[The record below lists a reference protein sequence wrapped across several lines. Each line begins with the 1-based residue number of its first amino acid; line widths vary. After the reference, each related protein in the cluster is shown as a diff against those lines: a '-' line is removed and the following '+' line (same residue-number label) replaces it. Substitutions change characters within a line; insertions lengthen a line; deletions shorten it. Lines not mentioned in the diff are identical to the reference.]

1 MTDEPLMGEWEEE
14 LNRFRKLTLSCWYL
28 TGPTSV
34 GKSKVALAL
43 ARSLDAEII
52 SMDSMAVYREMDIG
66 TAKLAPEDRAGIPHH
81 LVDIV
86 DPSDNYSLAQYVN
99 EAANKIADIHLRN
112 KNVLF
117 VGGTPLYLKA
127 MLRGIFEG
135 PPADQDF
142 RRELQRKMQGQ
153 PPEVLHGLL
162 KKVDPASATR
172 LHPNDIKRVV
182 RALEVYEKTKKPIS
196 EFQKQF
202 DVGTP
207 SEQCNVYVMQL
218 PRELLYTK
226 INKRIDRMIYDGLL
240 DEVRMLAKRNFPIG
254 TSARQA
260 LGYKELFD
268 YLDGKSTYPQ
278 AVEYIKQNTRNFA
291 KRQETWFRSL
301 CECRF
306 IPADK
311 PVFEGVDDFH
321 FEVPVP
327 AQPPSGPRYSF
338 AEDEEE
344 G

>member
-1 MTDEPLMGEWEEE
+1 MGEWEEE
-14 LNRFRKLTLSCWYL
+14 LKRFRKLTLSCWYL
-28 TGPTSV
+28 TGPTCV

-43 ARSLDAEII
+43 ARCLDAEVI

-66 TAKLAPEDRAGIPHH
+66 TAKLAPEDRGGIPHY
-81 LVDIV
+81 LIDIV

-99 EAANKIADIHLRN
+99 EAADKIAEIHLRN

-162 KKVDPASATR
+162 KKVDPVSATR

-207 SEQCNVYVMQL
+207 SERCNVYVMHM
-218 PRELLYTK
+218 PRELLYAK

-240 DEVRMLAKRNFPIG
+240 DEVQMLAKRNFPVG

-268 YLDGKSTYPQ
+268 YLEGKSTYPQ

-311 PVFEGVDDFH
+311 PAFEGVDDFH
-321 FEVPVP
+321 YEVPV
-327 AQPPSGPRYSF
+327 QPSGIPRYSF
-338 AEDEEE
+338 AEDNEM
-344 G
+344 

>member
-1 MTDEPLMGEWEEE
+1 MGEWEEE
-14 LNRFRKLTLSCWYL
+14 LQRFRKLTLSCWYL
-28 TGPTSV
+28 TGPTGV

-52 SMDSMAVYREMDIG
+52 SMDSMAVYQEMDIG

-81 LVDIV
+81 LIDVV
-86 DPSDNYSLAQYVN
+86 DPSENYSLAQYVK
-99 EAANKIADIHLRN
+99 EAADKIAEIHLRN

-142 RRELQRKMQGQ
+142 RRELQRKIKGQ
-153 PPEVLHGLL
+153 PPQILHDLL
-162 KKVDPASATR
+162 KKVDPVSAKR
-172 LHPNDIKRVV
+172 LHPNDVKRVV
-182 RALEVYEKTKKPIS
+182 RALEVYEKTKRPIS

-202 DVGTP
+202 DVGSP
-207 SEQCNVYVMQL
+207 PERGNVYVMQM
-218 PRELLYTK
+218 PRELLYAR

-240 DEVRMLAKRNFPIG
+240 DEVKMLAKRNFPVG

-268 YLDGKSTYPQ
+268 YLEGRSSYPQ

-311 PVFEGVDDFH
+311 PVFEGVDDLRLNDS
-321 FEVPVP
+321 PPP
-327 AQPPSGPRYSF
+327 ASGISRVFPE
-338 AEDEEE
+338 EDDEA
-344 G
+344 

>member
-1 MTDEPLMGEWEEE
+1 MGAWEEE
-14 LNRFRKLTLSCWYL
+14 LKRFRRLTLSCWYL

-34 GKSKVALAL
+34 GKSKVALML

-66 TAKLAPEDRAGIPHH
+66 TAKLAPEDRGGIPHH
-81 LVDIV
+81 LIDIV

-99 EAANKIADIHLRN
+99 DAADKIAEIHLRN

-135 PPADQDF
+135 PPADQEF

-153 PPEVLHGLL
+153 PPEVLHSLL
-162 KKVDPASATR
+162 QKVDSVSAKR

-182 RALEVYEKTKKPIS
+182 RALEVYEKMRRPIS

-207 SEQCNVYVMQL
+207 PERCNVYVMQM
-218 PRELLYTK
+218 PRELLYAR
-226 INKRIDRMIYDGLL
+226 INKRIDRMIYDWLL
-240 DEVRMLAKRNFPIG
+240 DEVKMLANRNFSVS

-268 YLDGKSTYPQ
+268 YIEGKSTYPQ

-311 PVFEGVDDFH
+311 PAFEGVDDLQ
-321 FEVPVP
+321 FETP
-327 AQPPSGPRYSF
+327 AQSVGGPRYAF
-338 AEDEEE
+338 AEEEK
-344 G
+344 

>member
-1 MTDEPLMGEWEEE
+1 MYEPLMGEWEEE
-14 LNRFRKLTLSCWYL
+14 LQRFRKLTLSCWYL
-28 TGPTSV
+28 TGPTGT
-34 GKSKVALAL
+34 GKSKVGLAL

-52 SMDSMAVYREMDIG
+52 SMDSMAVYQEMDIG
-66 TAKLAPEDRAGIPHH
+66 TAKLAPEDRDGIPHH
-81 LVDIV
+81 LLDVV
-86 DPSDNYSLAQYVN
+86 DPSENYSLAQYVK
-99 EAANKIADIHLRN
+99 EAADKIAEIQMRN

-135 PPADQDF
+135 PPADQEF

-153 PPEVLHGLL
+153 PPQVLHDLL
-162 KKVDPASATR
+162 KKIDPVSATR

-182 RALEVYEKTKKPIS
+182 RALEVFEKTKRPIS

-207 SEQCNVYVMQL
+207 AERCNVYVLQMQ
-218 PRELLYTK
+218 RELLYTR

-240 DEVRMLAKRNFPIG
+240 EEVKMLSKRNFRVG

-268 YLDGKSTYPQ
+268 YLEGKSTYPQ

-311 PVFEGVDDFH
+311 PVFEGVDDLRLS
-321 FEVPVP
+321 EPTPPVP
-327 AQPPSGPRYSF
+327 GGPRIF
-338 AEDEEE
+338 PDENDEA
-344 G
+344 

>member
-1 MTDEPLMGEWEEE
+1 MGEWEEE
-14 LNRFRKLTLSCWYL
+14 LKRFRKLTLSCWFL
-28 TGPTSV
+28 TGPTGV
-34 GKSKVALAL
+34 GKSKVGLAL

-52 SMDSMAVYREMDIG
+52 SMDSMAVYQEMDIG

-81 LVDIV
+81 LVDVV
-86 DPSDNYSLAQYVN
+86 DPSENYSLAQYVN
-99 EAANKIADIHLRN
+99 EAADKIAEIHLRN

-153 PPEVLHGLL
+153 SPEVLHKLL
-162 KKVDPASATR
+162 KKADPVSAKR

-182 RALEVYEKTKKPIS
+182 RALEVYEKTGKPIS
-196 EFQKQF
+196 SFQKQF

-207 SEQCNVYVMQL
+207 ATRCNVYVLQMQ
-218 PRELLYTK
+218 RELLYDK

-240 DEVRMLAKRNFPIG
+240 DEVKMLAKRNFPVG

-268 YLDGKSTYPQ
+268 YLEGKSTYPQ
-278 AVEYIKQNTRNFA
+278 AVEFIKQHTRNFA
-291 KRQETWFRSL
+291 KHQETWFRGL

-311 PVFEGVDDFH
+311 PVFEGVDDFRMS
-321 FEVPVP
+321 ESTQP
-327 AQPPSGPRYSF
+327 ASSGPRAAF
-338 AEDEEE
+338 AEDDET
-344 G
+344 

>member
-1 MTDEPLMGEWEEE
+1 MGEWEEE
-14 LNRFRKLTLSCWYL
+14 LERFRKLTLSCWYL
-28 TGPTSV
+28 TGPTGV
-34 GKSKVALAL
+34 GKSKIALSL

-66 TAKLAPEDRAGIPHH
+66 TAKLAPEDRGGIPHH
-81 LVDIV
+81 LIDIV

-99 EAANKIADIHLRN
+99 EAADNIAEIRLRN

-162 KKVDPASATR
+162 EKVDPVSAKR
-172 LHPNDIKRVV
+172 LHPNDIKRIV

-207 SEQCNVYVMQL
+207 LERCNVYVLQM
-218 PRELLYTK
+218 PRELLYAR

-240 DEVRMLAKRNFPIG
+240 DEVKMLANRTASVG

-268 YLDGKSTYPQ
+268 YLEGRSTYPQ

-291 KRQETWFRSL
+291 KRQETWFRGL

-311 PVFEGVDDFH
+311 PAFEGVDDFH
-321 FEVPVP
+321 YEM
-327 AQPPSGPRYSF
+327 PSSTGPRYSF
-338 AEDEEE
+338 AEDD

>member
-1 MTDEPLMGEWEEE
+1 MGEWKEE
-14 LNRFRKLTLSCWYL
+14 LQRFRKLSLSCWYL
-28 TGPTSV
+28 TGPTGV
-34 GKSKVALAL
+34 GKSKVGLAL
-43 ARSLDAEII
+43 ARSLDAEIV

-81 LVDIV
+81 LIDMV
-86 DPSDNYSLAQYVN
+86 DPSENYSLAQYVN
-99 EAANKIADIHLRN
+99 DAIDKVAEIHLRN

-135 PPADQDF
+135 PPADKDF
-142 RRELQRKMQGQ
+142 RRELQKKMQGK
-153 PPEVLHGLL
+153 PPEVLHDLL
-162 KKVDPASATR
+162 KKADPVSAKR

-182 RALEVYEKTKKPIS
+182 RALEVYEKTGSPIS
-196 EFQKQF
+196 DFQKQF
-202 DVGTP
+202 EVGSP
-207 SEQCNVYVMQL
+207 AERCNVYVLQM
-218 PRELLYTK
+218 PRELLYSQ
-226 INKRIDRMIYDGLL
+226 INKRVDRMVYDGLF
-240 DEVRMLAKRNFPIG
+240 DEVKMLSKRNFPVG

-268 YLDGKSTYPQ
+268 YLEGKSTYPQ

-311 PVFEGVDDFH
+311 PAFEGVDDFQL
-321 FEVPVP
+321 PSP
-327 AQPPSGPRYSF
+327 SQLPQPPGQRYVF
-338 AEDEEE
+338 TDGEE
-344 G
+344 

>member
-1 MTDEPLMGEWEEE
+1 MGEWEEE
-14 LNRFRKLTLSCWYL
+14 LKRFRKLTLSCWYL
-28 TGPTSV
+28 TGSTGV
-34 GKSKVALAL
+34 GKSKVALML
-43 ARSLDAEII
+43 ARCLDAEII

-81 LVDIV
+81 LIDIV

-99 EAANKIADIHLRN
+99 EAADKIADIHLRN

-135 PPADQDF
+135 PPADQEF
-142 RRELQRKMQGQ
+142 RRELQQKMQGQ

-162 KKVDPASATR
+162 KKVDPESAKK

-202 DVGTP
+202 DVGNP
-207 SEQCNVYVMQL
+207 PARCNVYVMQM
-218 PRELLYTK
+218 PRDLLYTR

-240 DEVRMLAKRNFPIG
+240 DEVKMLANRNFPIG

-268 YLDGKSTYPQ
+268 YLEGKSTYPQ
-278 AVEYIKQNTRNFA
+278 AVEFIKQNTRNFA

-311 PVFEGVDDFH
+311 PVFEGVDDFR
-321 FEVPVP
+321 FEPPTLP
-327 AQPPSGPRYSF
+327 AAGTRYSF
-338 AEDEEE
+338 AEEE

>member
-1 MTDEPLMGEWEEE
+1 MGEWEEE

-28 TGPTSV
+28 TGPTGV
-34 GKSKVALAL
+34 GKSKVALPL
-43 ARSLDAEII
+43 ARSLDAEIV

-66 TAKLAPEDRAGIPHH
+66 TAKLAPEDRGGILHH
-81 LVDIV
+81 LIDIV

-99 EAANKIADIHLRN
+99 EAADKIADIHLRN

-142 RRELQRKMQGQ
+142 RKELQRKMQGQ

-162 KKVDPASATR
+162 KKVDPVSAQR

-207 SEQCNVYVMQL
+207 PERCNVYVLQM
-218 PRELLYTK
+218 PRELLYAR

-240 DEVRMLAKRNFPIG
+240 DEVKMLANRNFPIG

-268 YLDGKSTYPQ
+268 YLEGKSTYPQ

-291 KRQETWFRSL
+291 KRQETWFRGL

-306 IPADK
+306 VPADK
-311 PVFEGVDDFH
+311 PVFEGVDDFQY
-321 FEVPVP
+321 ETPT
-327 AQPPSGPRYSF
+327 QPTGGQRYSF
-338 AEDEEE
+338 AEDE
-344 G
+344 

>member
-1 MTDEPLMGEWEEE
+1 MTDEPLMGKWEEE

>member
-1 MTDEPLMGEWEEE
+1 
-14 LNRFRKLTLSCWYL
+14 
-28 TGPTSV
+28 
-34 GKSKVALAL
+34 
-43 ARSLDAEII
+43 
-52 SMDSMAVYREMDIG
+52 MAVYREMDIG
-66 TAKLAPEDRAGIPHH
+66 TAKLAPEDRGGIPHH
-81 LVDIV
+81 LIDIV

-99 EAANKIADIHLRN
+99 EAVDKVADIHLRN

-153 PPEVLHGLL
+153 PPEVLHQLL
-162 KKVDPASATR
+162 KKMDPVSAKR

-182 RALEVYEKTKKPIS
+182 RALEVYEKTGKPIS
-196 EFQKQF
+196 TFQKQF

-207 SEQCNVYVMQL
+207 LERCNVYVLQTQ
-218 PRELLYTK
+218 RELLYAQ
-226 INKRIDRMIYDGLL
+226 INKRVDRMIYDGLL
-240 DEVRMLAKRNFPIG
+240 DEVKLLANRNFPVG

-268 YLDGKSTYPQ
+268 YLEGKSTFPQ

-306 IPADK
+306 IPADR

-321 FEVPVP
+321 YTAP
-327 AQPPSGPRYSF
+327 AQPSGGQHYTF
-338 AEDEEE
+338 AE
-344 G
+344 GGT

>member
-1 MTDEPLMGEWEEE
+1 MGEWEEE
-14 LNRFRKLTLSCWYL
+14 LERFRKLTLSCWYL
-28 TGPTSV
+28 TGPTGV
-34 GKSKVALAL
+34 GKSKVALSL
-43 ARSLDAEII
+43 ARSLDAEIV

-66 TAKLAPEDRAGIPHH
+66 TAKLAPEDRGGIPHH
-81 LVDIV
+81 LIDIV

-99 EAANKIADIHLRN
+99 DAADKIAEIHLRN

-162 KKVDPASATR
+162 NKVDPVSAKW

-182 RALEVYEKTKKPIS
+182 RALEVYEKTKRPIS

-207 SEQCNVYVMQL
+207 SEQCNVYVLQMQ
-218 PRELLYTK
+218 RELLYAR
-226 INKRIDRMIYDGLL
+226 INRRIDRMIYDGLL
-240 DEVRMLAKRNFPIG
+240 DEVKMLANRNFPVG

-268 YLDGKSTYPQ
+268 YLEGKSTYPQ

-311 PVFEGVDDFH
+311 PAFEGVDDFR
-321 FEVPVP
+321 FEM
-327 AQPPSGPRYSF
+327 PSSNVHRYSF
-338 AEDEEE
+338 AEDEE
-344 G
+344 

>member
-1 MTDEPLMGEWEEE
+1 MGEWEEE
-14 LNRFRKLTLSCWYL
+14 LKRFRKLTLSCWYL
-28 TGPTSV
+28 TGSTGV
-34 GKSKVALAL
+34 GKSKVALSL

-66 TAKLAPEDRAGIPHH
+66 TAKLPPEDRGGIPHH
-81 LVDIV
+81 LIDIV
-86 DPSDNYSLAQYVN
+86 DPSDNFSLAQYVN
-99 EAANKIADIHLRN
+99 EAADKIAEIHLRN

-135 PPADQDF
+135 PPADQEF
-142 RRELQRKMQGQ
+142 RKELQRKMQGQ

-162 KKVDPASATR
+162 KKIDPVSAKR

-182 RALEVYEKTKKPIS
+182 RALEVYEKTRKPIS
-196 EFQKQF
+196 AFQKQF

-207 SEQCNVYVMQL
+207 PERCNVYVLQM
-218 PRELLYTK
+218 PRELLYAR

-240 DEVRMLAKRNFPIG
+240 DEVKMLANRNFPIG

-268 YLDGKSTYPQ
+268 YLEGKSTYPQ

-291 KRQETWFRSL
+291 KRQETWFRGL

-311 PVFEGVDDFH
+311 PAFEGVDDFH
-321 FEVPVP
+321 YEVPT
-327 AQPPSGPRYSF
+327 PPSGGPRYAF
-338 AEDEEE
+338 AEDE

>member
-1 MTDEPLMGEWEEE
+1 MGEWEEE

-28 TGPTSV
+28 TGATGV
-34 GKSKVALAL
+34 GKSKVALSL

-66 TAKLAPEDRAGIPHH
+66 TAKLAPEDRGGIPHH

-99 EAANKIADIHLRN
+99 EAADKIADIHLRN

-127 MLRGIFEG
+127 LLRGIFEG
-135 PPADQDF
+135 PPADQEF

-153 PPEVLHGLL
+153 PPEVLHSLL
-162 KKVDPASATR
+162 SKVDPVSAKR

-196 EFQKQF
+196 DFQKQF
-202 DVGTP
+202 DVGSP
-207 SEQCNVYVMQL
+207 SERCNVYVLQM
-218 PRELLYTK
+218 PRELLYTR

-240 DEVRMLAKRNFPIG
+240 DEVKMLANRNFPIG

-291 KRQETWFRSL
+291 KRQETWFRGLS
-301 CECRF
+301 ECRF
-306 IPADK
+306 ISADK
-311 PVFEGVDDFH
+311 PAFEGVDDFQY
-321 FEVPVP
+321 EVPV
-327 AQPPSGPRYSF
+327 SSTGGPRYSF
-338 AEDEEE
+338 ADEE
-344 G
+344 

>member
-1 MTDEPLMGEWEEE
+1 MGEWEEE
-14 LNRFRKLTLSCWYL
+14 LKRFRKLTLSCWYL
-28 TGPTSV
+28 TGSTGV
-34 GKSKVALAL
+34 GKSKIALSL

-66 TAKLAPEDRAGIPHH
+66 TAKLPPEDRGGIPHH
-81 LVDIV
+81 LIDMV
-86 DPSDNYSLAQYVN
+86 DPSDNFSLAQYVN
-99 EAANKIADIHLRN
+99 EAADKIAEIHLRN

-127 MLRGIFEG
+127 MLRGMFEG
-135 PPADQDF
+135 PPADQEF

-162 KKVDPASATR
+162 KKVDPVSAKR

-182 RALEVYEKTKKPIS
+182 RALEVYEKTGKPIS
-196 EFQKQF
+196 TFQKQF

-207 SEQCNVYVMQL
+207 PERCNVYVLQM
-218 PRELLYTK
+218 PRELLYAR
-226 INKRIDRMIYDGLL
+226 IDKRVDRMIYDGLL
-240 DEVRMLAKRNFPIG
+240 DEVKMLANRNFPIG

-311 PVFEGVDDFH
+311 PTFEGVDDFH
-321 FEVPVP
+321 YEAPS
-327 AQPPSGPRYSF
+327 PPSGIPRYAF
-338 AEDEEE
+338 AEEE

>member
-1 MTDEPLMGEWEEE
+1 MIDKPWMGDWEEE
-14 LNRFRKLTLSCWYL
+14 LQRFRKLTLSCWYL
-28 TGPTSV
+28 TGPTGV
-34 GKSKVALAL
+34 GKSKVGLAL
-43 ARSLDAEII
+43 AHSLDAEII
-52 SMDSMAVYREMDIG
+52 SMDSMAVYKEMDIG
-66 TAKLAPEDRAGIPHH
+66 TAKLAPEDREGIPHH
-81 LVDIV
+81 LVGVI

-99 EAANKIADIHLRN
+99 EAADKIAEIHMRN

-135 PPADQDF
+135 PPADQEF

-153 PPEVLHGLL
+153 PPEILHGLL
-162 KKVDPASATR
+162 GKVDPISAQR

-202 DVGTP
+202 EVGNP
-207 SEQCNVYVMQL
+207 PERCNVYVLQMQ
-218 PRELLYTK
+218 RETLYDR

-240 DEVRMLAKRNFPIG
+240 DEVKMLASRNFPIG
-254 TSARQA
+254 TTARQA

-268 YLDGKSTYPQ
+268 YLEGKSTYPQ

-291 KRQETWFRSL
+291 KRQETWFRGL

-306 IPADK
+306 ISAEK
-311 PVFEGVDDFH
+311 PEFEGVDDLRLSRS
-321 FEVPVP
+321 
-327 AQPPSGPRYSF
+327 AQPSAGLQYSF
-338 AEDEEE
+338 AYEAQ
-344 G
+344 

>member
-1 MTDEPLMGEWEEE
+1 MSAWEEE
-14 LNRFRKLTLSCWYL
+14 LRRFRKLTLPCWYL
-28 TGPTSV
+28 TGPTGV
-34 GKSKVALAL
+34 GKSKIGLAL

-52 SMDSMAVYREMDIG
+52 SMDSMAVYQEMDIG

-81 LVDIV
+81 LIDVV
-86 DPSDNYSLAQYVN
+86 DPSKNYSLAQYVN
-99 EAANKIADIHLRN
+99 EAANKIAEIHLRD

-142 RRELQRKMQGQ
+142 RKELQRKMLGKPLQM
-153 PPEVLHGLL
+153 LHDLL
-162 KKVDPASATR
+162 KKVDPISAQR

-207 SEQCNVYVMQL
+207 PERCNVYVMQM
-218 PRELLYTK
+218 PRETLYAR

-240 DEVRMLAKRNFPIG
+240 DEVKMLAKRNFPIG

-268 YLDGKSTYPQ
+268 YLEGKSTYPQ
-278 AVEYIKQNTRNFA
+278 AVEFIKQNTRNFA

-311 PVFEGVDDFH
+311 PEFEGVDDLDLGNSVH
-321 FEVPVP
+321 PI
-327 AQPPSGPRYSF
+327 PPIGPRIFSEAGY
-338 AEDEEE
+338 EE
-344 G
+344 